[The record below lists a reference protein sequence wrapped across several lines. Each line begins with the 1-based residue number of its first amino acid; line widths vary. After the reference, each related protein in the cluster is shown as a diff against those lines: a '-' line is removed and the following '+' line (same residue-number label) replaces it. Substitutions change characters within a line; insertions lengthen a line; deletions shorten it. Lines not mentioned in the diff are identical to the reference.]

1 MHPLHPLPI
10 RLCYSDTRLEQHPT
24 STQLA
29 VNMDPI
35 SEAEVRTAVNQL
47 INGKAAGVDN
57 IQPLMPLKPLE
68 LLKTA
73 ADSTVPY
80 LTRVCTMVW
89 QQEVTPVDWK
99 NGIIIPLP
107 KKGDLTECN
116 NWRGIT
122 LLSVPNKVFAR
133 ILLNRMK
140 DAVDKLLQNQQAGFR
155 PGRSCMDQIF
165 SLRQI
170 IEKVTEGHLP
180 IIVNFVHFRKAFD
193 CVHRPAL
200 WTILEQYG
208 IPQKIAYACPP
219 PPTRRQKSHRI
230 CINLGN
236 DLRQKWGGP
245 PRGDA
250 TDACLVMIC
259 STMTCT
265 ESINRSRLLTM
276 GSWCPVPTL
285 VLRSLA

>member
-1 MHPLHPLPI
+1 MIRRPPRSTPL
-10 RLCYSDTRLEQHPT
+10 YSSAASDVYKRQ
-24 STQLA
+24 A

-170 IEKVTEGHLP
+170 IEK
-180 IIVNFVHFRKAFD
+180 
-193 CVHRPAL
+193 
-200 WTILEQYG
+200 
-208 IPQKIAYACPP
+208 
-219 PPTRRQKSHRI
+219 
-230 CINLGN
+230 
-236 DLRQKWGGP
+236 
-245 PRGDA
+245 A
-250 TDACLVMIC
+250 TMA
-259 STMTCT
+259 
-265 ESINRSRLLTM
+265 
-276 GSWCPVPTL
+276 
-285 VLRSLA
+285 A